1 MSNDSGN
8 DESAKELVADVQR
21 DLEEQNLRLSKELG
35 ALRASLEALHQTMLL
50 QKQHQP
56 VVIQQAVPKQEL
68 PKKNE
73 AVKKE
78 GKPKSVQI
86 KRDVSAPKKSNDLES
101 AIQSDLEASD
111 EMGL

>member
-1 MSNDSGN
+1 MLVRGLLFICQMILHDG
-8 DESAKELVADVQR
+8 SAKELVADVQR

-73 AVKKE
+73 AVKK
-78 GKPKSVQI
+78 
-86 KRDVSAPKKSNDLES
+86 RSNRS
-101 AIQSDLEASD
+101 PFK
-111 EMGL
+111 